1 MVFFLIIAI
10 VIIGRTMVGNHFKK
24 KFSKRPPPGIIV
36 TEVVKKEFSEKIET
50 FGTAISK
57 KSKTFKIKK
66 DDLFED
72 LNLKSF
78 VKKGETL
85 IELKSGNIIAPFS
98 GVLGYTGLTEDIL
111 VSNNIVIITLDDN
124 SVIYSD
130 IKIPENY
137 SASIKKGLP
146 VEVKL
151 TSYKDKIFAG
161 EVDFVSSRINAD
173 TRSLLSRIKVEN
185 EDLELIS
192 GSLLEVVVKFD
203 LRNSLSVPDTS
214 VMIEGDKSY
223 VYKINEEN
231 INDIYYDIDA
241 LFNTKSD
248 IEKLVDALVYH
259 YPKALEETG
268 SSLDRVHNAF
278 RMKEPLK
285 VLKKESIFSN
295 GLKVQLERSILQV
308 DKNEWDSFFAG
319 QGCFDWEA
327 LRFLEGAFT
336 DNDPVPENNWKFYYL
351 IIRDAKKRPV
361 LVTFFTLSLWKDDM
375 LAPASISIE
384 TERKRIKDPYY
395 LTSKVLSMGSLFTE
409 GDHLYLDRSNPS
421 WNEALSIMIREL
433 EKLEMMSEPGMMVL
447 RDFTEDDELNAIL
460 HGQGFIKAS
469 MPEACIYSDFSWE
482 TMEGYVASLSSRSRR
497 HFNNDIKPYQ
507 EKFDIYIKKGNKTK

>member
-151 TSYKDKIFAG
+151 TSYKDEIFTG
-161 EVDFVSSRINAD
+161 EIDFVSSRINAD
-173 TRSLLSRIKVEN
+173 TRSLLSRIKVKN
-185 EDLELIS
+185 KDLKLIS
-192 GSLLEVVVKFD
+192 GSLLEVGVKFD

-223 VYKINEEN
+223 VYKINKEN
-231 INDIYYDIDA
+231 IANKTQIKTGIRTDKSIEIISGLIEGDIIVA
-241 LFNTKSD
+241 
-248 IEKLVDALVYH
+248 E
-259 YPKALEETG
+259 G
-268 SSLDRVHNAF
+268 
-278 RMKEPLK
+278 
-285 VLKKESIFSN
+285 LKK
-295 GLKVQLERSILQV
+295 VRP
-308 DKNEWDSFFAG
+308 
-319 QGCFDWEA
+319 QG
-327 LRFLEGAFT
+327 
-336 DNDPVPENNWKFYYL
+336 K
-351 IIRDAKKRPV
+351 
-361 LVTFFTLSLWKDDM
+361 
-375 LAPASISIE
+375 
-384 TERKRIKDPYY
+384 
-395 LTSKVLSMGSLFTE
+395 
-409 GDHLYLDRSNPS
+409 
-421 WNEALSIMIREL
+421 
-433 EKLEMMSEPGMMVL
+433 
-447 RDFTEDDELNAIL
+447 
-460 HGQGFIKAS
+460 
-469 MPEACIYSDFSWE
+469 
-482 TMEGYVASLSSRSRR
+482 
-497 HFNNDIKPYQ
+497 IKP
-507 EKFDIYIKKGNKTK
+507 INK